1 MSQKKSVE
9 ITPDKQKNKRSA
21 MVSHRMQQEV
31 SKVRSKVQ
39 NYSDDGHESP
49 AEYAEDSIR
58 NTFDEVIY
66 DTGHGIRQAIKGAV
80 RKDGSSPA
88 DEHKPTGETVDSE
101 VMPSPQQPYSAQRQ
115 AIMRNEQK
123 TSVTH
128 RQEQQREMIISESVA
143 NTQMDNEIIDS
154 VSQRQAVANRAKSRA
169 EKEVRNKR
177 VQRSYLAE
185 KKAVQTEY
193 RTASRQQRVDRAKR
207 TAKTAARIAKKSMTV
222 SFTRLS
228 R

>member
-1 MSQKKSVE
+1 
-9 ITPDKQKNKRSA
+9 
-21 MVSHRMQQEV
+21 
-31 SKVRSKVQ
+31 
-39 NYSDDGHESP
+39 
-49 AEYAEDSIR
+49 
-58 NTFDEVIY
+58 
-66 DTGHGIRQAIKGAV
+66 
-80 RKDGSSPA
+80 
-88 DEHKPTGETVDSE
+88 
-101 VMPSPQQPYSAQRQ
+101 
-115 AIMRNEQK
+115 
-123 TSVTH
+123 
-128 RQEQQREMIISESVA
+128 MIISESVA

-193 RTASRQQRVDRAKR
+193 RTASRQQCVDRAKR

>member
-1 MSQKKSVE
+1 MAASQCSR
-9 ITPDKQKNKRSA
+9 QR
-21 MVSHRMQQEV
+21 
-31 SKVRSKVQ
+31 
-39 NYSDDGHESP
+39 YSDDGHESL

-58 NTFDEVIY
+58 NTVDEVIY
-66 DTGHGIRQAIKGAV
+66 DTGHEIRQAIKGAV
-80 RKDGSSPA
+80 RKDGFSPA

-123 TSVTH
+123 TSVSH
-128 RQEQQREMIISESVA
+128 RKEQQREMIISESVA
-143 NTQMDNEIIDS
+143 NTQMDNG
-154 VSQRQAVANRAKSRA
+154 
-169 EKEVRNKR
+169 
-177 VQRSYLAE
+177 
-185 KKAVQTEY
+185 
-193 RTASRQQRVDRAKR
+193 